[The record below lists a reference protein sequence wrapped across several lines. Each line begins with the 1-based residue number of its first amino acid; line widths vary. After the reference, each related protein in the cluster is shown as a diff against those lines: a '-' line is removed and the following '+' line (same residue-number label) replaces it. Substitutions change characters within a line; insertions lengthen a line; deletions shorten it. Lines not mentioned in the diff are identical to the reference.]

1 MIKKVRDDIAALDVQ
16 IVDLIVKRTELA
28 SQVLQ
33 AKRADGFIE
42 INDERQNE
50 TVLNRAV
57 DMATERNIDAGSV
70 KRIFE
75 ILIAMNQDIQHELSG
90 EGNLP

>member
-1 MIKKVRDDIAALDVQ
+1 MLENVRGQIAVIDAE
-16 IVDLIVKRTELA
+16 IVELIARRTDLA

-33 AKRADGFIE
+33 AKRADGFTRID
-42 INDERQNE
+42 DETQHE
-50 TVLNRAV
+50 LVLNRAV

-70 KRIFE
+70 KKVFE
-75 ILIAMNQDIQHELSG
+75 ILIEMNLEIQHGLSG